1 MYASQMLLCLK
12 VLYVHIFPKVHKFEN
27 NNDWCFP
34 YTLFYHALVFYA
46 PKFIE

>member
-27 NNDWCFP
+27 NDWCFP